1 MKIWED
7 GVFYIENYLFVVLLF
22 ILLIP
27 VYVCVVSYT
36 TSNDDVQTIKEIALI
51 FHFKCKRK
59 GKTRRWRENIGY
71 DRTRKHKENVLV
83 KWFGKAWHR
92 LSWTETGEC
101 LVSQKKPTNDN
112 LSHSATLTVCFV
124 EFMEYGS
131 CLCYLK

>member
-1 MKIWED
+1 M
-7 GVFYIENYLFVVLLF
+7 VYF
-22 ILLIP
+22 ILKIIYLSF
-27 VYVCVVSYT
+27 CFSFCWFLCMCVSYT
-36 TSNDDVQTIKEIALI
+36 LFNDDVQTIKEIALI